1 MGSCTSNFSIIFINF
16 KPDDDVPGQTS
27 RVIPMSSEL
36 GYSRKDVDIIFSF
49 YRTIDIN
56 NDGQLTLENFS
67 QMFRI
72 SHNIYFA
79 KLIMKLFDVTETNT
93 IDFEEFLIAVWN
105 LLTLKENDWI
115 SFIFQLLDWN
125 GTGKIFHDD
134 LDYIFDTILE
144 LSIDKRV
151 EIKAAIRR
159 YGDFEDGTI
168 ADKAFY
174 LLTIQFPYIL
184 SKFREV
190 CHLLKTNALGE
201 QKWRKLKKTRDKIYG
216 DLPIMDIV
224 YSMVIKPISYQ
235 LLIDL
240 YKIEL
245 DNNTPV
251 RKVSWDLMSAIQEGS
266 REVSYNVGSRTHG
279 GSLDESLALERH
291 EKPSYSKKL
300 KTRRSSSTFSSFS
313 SFLN

>member
-1 MGSCTSNFSIIFINF
+1 MGSCTSNFSIMFINF
-16 KPDDDVPGQTS
+16 KPDDNVPGQTS

-36 GYSRKDVDIIFSF
+36 GYSRKDVDIIFTF

-67 QMFRI
+67 QIFRI
-72 SHNIYFA
+72 PNIYFA

-115 SFIFQLLDWN
+115 SFIFELLDWN

-168 ADKAFY
+168 AKKAFC

-184 SKFREV
+184 TKFREV
-190 CHLLKTNALGE
+190 CHQLKISALGE
-201 QKWRKLKKTRDKIYG
+201 RKWRNLKKTRDKIFSG
-216 DLPIMDIV
+216 LSIMDIV

-240 YKIEL
+240 YEIEL

-251 RKVSWDLMSAIQEGS
+251 RRVSWDLMSAIQEGS
-266 REVSYNVGSRTHG
+266 REVSYNVGGSRRHD

-291 EKPSYSKKL
+291 EKP
-300 KTRRSSSTFSSFS
+300 THRRSSSSFGSFS
-313 SFLN
+313 SFLNDLF